1 MKQTGAISTPL
12 SGGDRLSKNTQ
23 INKNRFQWMLH
34 RKSWST
40 FERERKPWHHLDWGA
55 LEDFLDGE
63 DDHDREEMH

>member
-1 MKQTGAISTPL
+1 
-12 SGGDRLSKNTQ
+12 
-23 INKNRFQWMLH
+23 MLH

-55 LEDFLDGE
+55 LEDFLDGK